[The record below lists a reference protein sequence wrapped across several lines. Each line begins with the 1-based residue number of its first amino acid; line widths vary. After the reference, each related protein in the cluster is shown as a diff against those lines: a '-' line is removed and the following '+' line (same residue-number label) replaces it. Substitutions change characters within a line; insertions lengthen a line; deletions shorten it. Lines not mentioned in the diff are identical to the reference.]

1 MLSQEAHTDRNKN
14 NQVSFTAK
22 STSMDF
28 AEENSKKD
36 TNNANGHEKS
46 QTLFKVRLQ
55 LVGDTWFESIIKV
68 KTG

>member
-1 MLSQEAHTDRNKN
+1 
-14 NQVSFTAK
+14 
-22 STSMDF
+22 MDF